1 MKKIL
6 MITDKAIHQL
16 HKIMN
21 KNNSEYIRLHLNK
34 RGCNG
39 FSFSMNHTNLKDK
52 NDELVEQNGVKVLIA
67 PNVLL
72 KIIGTEM
79 DYITDRIK
87 SEFVFTN
94 PQSNGECGCGES
106 FQIK

>member
-1 MKKIL
+1 MLPFTSEMYEVYQMYKLNKQFHNLEFEHNTAIGQLTDESTDGDFNEINFL
-6 MITDKAIHQL
+6 MITDKAICQL

-52 NDELVEQNGVKVLIA
+52 NDELVEKMV
-67 PNVLL
+67 
-72 KIIGTEM
+72 
-79 DYITDRIK
+79 
-87 SEFVFTN
+87 
-94 PQSNGECGCGES
+94 
-106 FQIK
+106 